1 MTDTC
6 QKSVDAA
13 KPDRLDSIETATQSD
28 KTGIPAIM
36 DIWISVQL
44 KDIF

>member
-6 QKSVDAA
+6 KKSVDAA
-13 KPDRLDSIETATQSD
+13 KPDILDSIETATHSD
-28 KTGIPAIM
+28 KTGISAIM
-36 DIWISVQL
+36 DIWISVQS

>member
-13 KPDRLDSIETATQSD
+13 KPDSLDSIENATHSD
-28 KTGIPAIM
+28 KTGISAIM
-36 DIWISVQL
+36 DI
-44 KDIF
+44 